1 MDEESKGGF
10 LFISHSHKDMDKVR
24 QLRNKLEDEGYD
36 PLCFYLK
43 CLDDDKD
50 ELADL
55 IKREIDA
62 REWFVYAVSPN
73 SITSEP
79 VQKERRWRKRPD
91 SKNKQEWKWDLES
104 DFSVD
109 EVSKILIK
117 GLRVHIIFSVYDKLF
132 VDKLKNKL
140 KERDLQV
147 TTDYDITAGKGYI
160 EQIDD
165 MIREASVCGTNI
177 VILSHKSIQ
186 SPYILDQVGRACNM
200 DSLLIPVFI
209 DDVKLKGKLKKY
221 LGTKQGIINE
231 NPIKDENDLDNFV
244 DMVVDEIRQSLDS
257 YFE

>member
-1 MDEESKGGF
+1 MDEEGKGGF
-10 LFISHSHKDMDKVR
+10 LFISHCHKDMDKVR
-24 QLRNKLEDEGYD
+24 QLRNKLEDEGFE

-43 CLDDDKD
+43 CLDDNKE

-73 SITSEP
+73 SIISEP
-79 VQKERRWRKRPD
+79 VQKERRWRKRPE

-132 VDKLKNKL
+132 VGKLKNKL

-147 TTDYDITAGKGYI
+147 TTDLDISSGQNYR
-160 EQIDD
+160 EQIYG

-186 SPYILDQVGRACNM
+186 SPYVLDQVKNAYNM

-209 DDVKLKGKLKKY
+209 DDVKLEGELKEY
-221 LGTKQGIINE
+221 LHATQSIVNE
-231 NPIKDENDLDNFV
+231 NPIKDEEDLDNFV
-244 DMVVDEIRQSLDS
+244 NNVVDEIRSSLDK
-257 YFE
+257 YFK